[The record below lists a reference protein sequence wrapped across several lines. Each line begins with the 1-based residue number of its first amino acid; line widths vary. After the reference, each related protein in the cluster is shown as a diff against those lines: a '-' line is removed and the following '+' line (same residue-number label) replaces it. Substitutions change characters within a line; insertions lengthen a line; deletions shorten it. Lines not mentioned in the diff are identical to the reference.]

1 MATDQKKALDE
12 RTKKLSTGRVED
24 GKEHSAYQESQQQLL
39 AIQAEQQQNLAVAR
53 AESKA
58 DFNNTQTLAQAA
70 EIGAISAAEAEQAA
84 QAGGG
89 VMLNP
94 ATQTVLSKYGV
105 GQPKFSRSQS
115 HTQQVTKQNIVINN
129 NVTSNTT
136 NDVKV
141 PANIG
146 GPLQGRPLQFK
157 EGSGQG
163 GSTGKFK
170 AWISST
176 LNRQKEEGAR
186 RDREYRNRE
195 TSLTKSASRMMR
207 KLEDIGK
214 TIGSRMDPR
223 KIGSTWM
230 SQLKTLFLLFG
241 FGYITSNWTKILSR
255 VSKIEKWF
263 KGDFLSTIK
272 EYFSKVTGFFGIGK
286 AAGSGESGFHK
297 MIREFFG
304 GKPGEGLFESFKKLL
319 FSGDESLLGYVK
331 LWLKHAVEERAE
343 AIKLLKFPK
352 LDINDVI
359 GSIGKVGQYLGDLFS
374 VILGGTKSVEK
385 VTEAKIKDL
394 SFSSAAKNIANDD
407 ASVGNKYVVVDNN
420 GNIIDWNPSQ
430 DAINNPVEYSRNH
443 GGNRHIKS
451 VDRGIWALMN
461 DQKEGR
467 THFGLSRYSI
477 DSKGNLTGSAES
489 TVAQSLQIAS
499 DYDLALSGFTG
510 FNDVGLAGDL
520 KRLHDAAAKKKAQT
534 GGKGN
539 IPISEQLV
547 KRILPK
553 ELYDKLIIEGKIIEH
568 QPYHIVEKPKSK
580 INSTQK
586 AIEAYVNKELLNIA
600 GVGGIQDLP
609 YEAGGAAIGAA
620 IGTAV
625 APGAGTAVGGGIG
638 WLSGKLF
645 NSSGGRA
652 ARSYLNAEWENLT
665 SNDTYLDAEPGVG
678 TNGTT
683 YFDEITEEGVR
694 ELANYLSTGTYKN
707 FLDHETPQI
716 NIDPEDQKFRAELRK
731 VYTQHIT
738 NKEYLNGERKKLL
751 DFGIY
756 DATPRFSKESREAR
770 SSERQLKEL
779 QRLEQQ
785 QEKEEAEYLKN
796 SRVSQAFGGGGES
809 GAATTTMRSA
819 VARMRNMA
827 NTNQSHRDYVNRMR
841 PILKERLLA
850 KSYDPQAESP
860 SRDKFV
866 PRDEVEE
873 YADILT
879 AQSSLESGWGS
890 SNLSKKYNNYSG
902 LTVTRDKPGVELRD
916 SGGYMNYFGA
926 FNSVGDWADYFINYL
941 NNKWN
946 AFGKGP
952 SEYYNQLQNNPAP
965 KNDPRLKGQKY
976 ATSATYIED
985 NLGRLSQVKSILGH
999 SVSESPALTA
1009 SQMPTAT
1016 PQAVSTSMGSVPSD
1030 LAIAA
1035 AEDSK
1040 INDHFYSDTYGR
1052 EVYLDEEKSNLRGG
1066 VIRTGETDKYK
1077 SLCTSGPAAFYRR
1090 VGGPELNGYW
1100 WDTGKP
1106 KTATS
1111 TRISERGF
1119 EEVWHGTR
1127 ESANA
1132 NEFGTPLPGDIM
1144 VQFGTKSSGENSA
1157 HAQMWNGE
1165 HWVSDTIQTNNTF
1178 VYSKGRMGDR
1188 SAILYRY
1195 TGNKTPTTPVTDEQ
1209 RDSYYQQSGVS
1220 FTAQAQPK
1228 AEPEEQQSRSFLEIF
1243 KDQVTNFFSNFGSAS
1258 DFVGDTIKDS
1268 VGKVFSDGNYYN
1280 GPITED
1286 FTNYETYKEHEKLGK
1301 LPEGLPEGLSFTDW
1315 KGRVFDM
1322 TGSMPQNLDVDV
1334 KEPELNKPEQKILS
1348 QYIKKGP
1355 EGNLEMTEP
1364 EEAIYRSLIP
1374 RYTEDENYRNQL
1386 SEEQVAKIE
1395 KIIESDAEKGIQH
1408 NLPEVNPDLA
1418 EAETSV
1424 TINPESIELS
1434 EDQPSIMSFF
1444 DPKKFERKEDKITTI
1459 RDGVDEIKELLA
1471 ENLNINS
1478 SNGYILSKSVEATT
1492 QGTMANVTAFKN
1504 LAGSLNAQQANSVA
1518 YTPSLMS
1525 SNDST
1530 SGIS

>member
-12 RTKKLSTGRVED
+12 RTKKLSTGRIEN

-105 GQPKFSRSQS
+105 GQPKFSRTQS

-141 PANIG
+141 PPNVG

-195 TSLTKSASRMMR
+195 TSLTKSANRMMK

-263 KGDFLSTIK
+263 RGDFLGTIK

-352 LDINDVI
+352 LDVEDVV
-359 GSIGKVGQYLGDLFS
+359 GTIGKVGQYLGDLFS
-374 VILGGTKSVEK
+374 VILKGSKGAERTIHEQFFEKASKGMVDSLESRTEAATETEKRFLWKDPSGHVYALKGNPSSAQVRSLLDKGYEGIGIEK
-385 VTEAKIKDL
+385 VDKGIKSLFVGEDGKRGRYGL
-394 SFSSAAKNIANDD
+394 SQRDIVKSGELTGSTSSTFAQGLQISSNFSSAIKGYEKFDSAGLAVDLTRLHNAAARKN
-407 ASVGNKYVVVDNN
+407 
-420 GNIIDWNPSQ
+420 W
-430 DAINNPVEYSRNH
+430 E
-443 GGNRHIKS
+443 
-451 VDRGIWALMN
+451 
-461 DQKEGR
+461 KEGQGIPVNGE
-467 THFGLSRYSI
+467 FI
-477 DSKGNLTGSAES
+477 DMFP
-489 TVAQSLQIAS
+489 
-499 DYDLALSGFTG
+499 D
-510 FNDVGLAGDL
+510 DVV
-520 KRLHDAAAKKKAQT
+520 KKLE
-534 GGKGN
+534 N
-539 IPISEQLV
+539 
-547 KRILPK
+547 
-553 ELYDKLIIEGKIIEH
+553 EGKIKRKV
-568 QPYHIVEKPKSK
+568 PYHIIAKPIDKEDPFGK
-580 INSTQK
+580 AETAYINKYLLST
-586 AIEAYVNKELLNIA
+586 AGIA
-600 GVGGIQDLP
+600 GITEGPFP
-609 YEAGGAAIGAA
+609 YAKEAIGATTGAAIGAVGGLPGVVIGGTLGYLIGEFA
-620 IGTAV
+620 NSPFGTALLEGIGSTIKNWTSNDYELDA
-625 APGAGTAVGGGIG
+625 APGEAPEGGETVYFPEITVDGIQELVNYLANGDVNKFVGIDPTNIEFIKA
-638 WLSGKLF
+638 LE
-645 NSSGGRA
+645 NT
-652 ARSYLNAEWENLT
+652 YYNLT
-665 SNDTYLDAEPGVG
+665 SSKKDLRGQSTASQ
-678 TNGTT
+678 
-683 YFDEITEEGVR
+683 F
-694 ELANYLSTGTYKN
+694 LSDKLIGQAITGTELGISQNSIEAKN
-707 FLDHETPQI
+707 RLIQLHNLGVQ
-716 NIDPEDQKFRAELRK
+716 
-731 VYTQHIT
+731 
-738 NKEYLNGERKKLL
+738 ERKN
-751 DFGIY
+751 D
-756 DATPRFSKESREAR
+756 RE
-770 SSERQLKEL
+770 ET
-779 QRLEQQ
+779 
-785 QEKEEAEYLKN
+785 EYLKN
-796 SRVSQAFGGGGES
+796 SRAAQAFGGGGVS
-809 GAATTTMRSA
+809 TTTGTAATRGRSTA
-819 VARMRNMA
+819 S
-827 NTNQSHRDYVNRMR
+827 TNQSHRDYVNRMR
-841 PILKERLLA
+841 PLLKEKLLA
-850 KSYDPQAESP
+850 KSYDPQTESP
-860 SRDKFV
+860 SGNRFV
-866 PRDEVEE
+866 PRNEVEE

-879 AQSSLESGWGS
+879 AQSSLESDWG
-890 SNLSKKYNNYSG
+890 NQHKAKDPTINNYSG
-902 LTVTRDKPGVELRD
+902 ITTNNHSPSESYHINGSRYWWKR
-916 SGGYMNYFGA
+916 
-926 FNSVGDWADYFINYL
+926 FNSVDDWAEYFINIL
-941 NNKWN
+941 NKKWN
-946 AFGKGP
+946 AFSKGP
-952 SEYYNQLQNNPAP
+952 SEYFNQLQHNPAP
-965 KNDPRLKGQKY
+965 NNDPRLYGQMY
-976 ATSATYIED
+976 AEEGDEYITA

-999 SVSESPALTA
+999 SASERPTLTSSQTPAT
-1009 SQMPTAT
+1009 T
-1016 PQAVSTSMGSVPSD
+1016 PQVTSTPTGPVPSD

-1035 AEDSK
+1035 SMQTQAGTYDYK
-1040 INDHFYSDTYGR
+1040 GTTRTLGTNDYDGKCTYG
-1052 EVYLDEEKSNLRGG
+1052 VA
-1066 VIRTGETDKYK
+1066 T
-1077 SLCTSGPAAFYRR
+1077 FYRR
-1090 VGGPELNGYW
+1090 VGGPELNGNW
-1100 WDTGKP
+1100 WNSDYT
-1106 KTATS
+1106 TATA
-1111 TRISERGF
+1111 TNIGRVGF

-1144 VQFGTKSSGENSA
+1144 VQFGTKSSGENSS
-1157 HAQMWNGE
+1157 HAQMWDGQ
-1165 HWVSDTIQTNNTF
+1165 HWVSDTIQARDASHTGNTF
-1178 VYSKGRMGDR
+1178 VYSRGRMGDR

-1195 TGNKTPTTPVTDEQ
+1195 TGNQTPTTPITDEQ
-1209 RDSYYQQSGVS
+1209 RNSYYQQSGVS
-1220 FTAQAQPK
+1220 TQAQPE

-1243 KDQVTNFFSNFGSAS
+1243 KDQITNFFSNFGSAS
-1258 DFVGDTIKDS
+1258 DFVGGTIKDAVS
-1268 VGKVFSDGNYYN
+1268 KVFSDGDYYR
-1280 GPITED
+1280 GPITKD
-1286 FTNYETYKEHEKLGK
+1286 FTDYETYKEHEKLGK

-1334 KEPELNKPEQKILS
+1334 VKEPELNKPEQKILS
-1348 QYIKKGP
+1348 QYIKNGPKGDL
-1355 EGNLEMTEP
+1355 GMTKL
-1364 EEAIYRSLIP
+1364 EEATYRSLIP
-1374 RYTEDENYRNQL
+1374 MYTEDENYRNQL

-1395 KIIESDAEKGIQH
+1395 RIIESDAEKRIQDV
-1408 NLPEVNPDLA
+1408 LSGVNPNLG
-1418 EAETSV
+1418 EAETLATT
-1424 TINPESIELS
+1424 TISPESIELS

-1478 SNGYILSKSVEATT
+1478 SNGYILSKNVEATT

-1504 LAGSLNAQQANSVA
+1504 LAGSLSTQQANSVA
-1518 YTPSLMS
+1518 YTPSLMGS
-1525 SNDST
+1525 SDST